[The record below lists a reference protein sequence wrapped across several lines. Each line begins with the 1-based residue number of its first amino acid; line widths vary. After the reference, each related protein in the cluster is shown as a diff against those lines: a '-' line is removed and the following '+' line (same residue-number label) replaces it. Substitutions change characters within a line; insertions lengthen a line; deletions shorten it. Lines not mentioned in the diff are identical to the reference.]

1 MTITA
6 APAGPVFLDCLTG
19 GHARCTRAG
28 ECRCRCHANGR
39 GDGWA
44 QARPASGGSPA
55 SAGGAPAPRRVGW
68 SPARVAYAFYG
79 VAATGA
85 VIGQTWVAVEHIAW
99 PATWPVWAA
108 VVAVLPFAACLELL
122 AMALAAMG
130 DQRQRAGEQAYGFRV
145 FSAVVAVLAVGI
157 IVVGHHREPYLAAA
171 FGVLSG
177 SAYLLWLL
185 HGAARRRDALRA
197 AGLLDTTTP
206 VYGVWR
212 RLRHPVW
219 CARAA
224 ELARAQGLGLHESLA
239 EALRRMRAEKRR
251 PAIARAVERVVR
263 ADHADPLMAEIASAT
278 LDLDRIAEVLE
289 RRADYDGWA
298 ERLAAALDP
307 RPANRPDGG
316 TPDKPTGG
324 MPPETEADTPQTP
337 AGGVPTPARRG
348 TPRPRR
354 VARQKSA
361 AERVAAARQRHPD
374 ATQAELARRAGVS
387 LRTVARH
394 DPRPAG
400 TPSGAV
406 AEGVAA

>member
-1 MTITA
+1 MRTQVITA

-19 GHARCTRAG
+19 GHSRCTRAD
-28 ECRCRCHANGR
+28 ECRCRCHINGR
-39 GDGWA
+39 GEGWA
-44 QARPASGGSPA
+44 QARPVSGGSPA
-55 SAGGAPAPRRVGW
+55 SAGGAPAPRR
-68 SPARVAYAFYG
+68 SATETTSAAARAARLAYAFYG
-79 VAATGA
+79 VAAGGA
-85 VIGQTWVAVEHIAW
+85 VIGQTWVAVEHIDW
-99 PATWPVWAA
+99 PATWPAWLP

-239 EALRRMRAEKRR
+239 EAQRRMRAERRR
-251 PAIARAVERVVR
+251 PAIAQAVERVVR

-316 TPDKPTGG
+316 TPDKPAGG
-324 MPPETEADTPQTP
+324 MPTEAE
-337 AGGVPTPARRG
+337 AGTPTPARRG
-348 TPRPRR
+348 TPTPARR
-354 VARQKSA
+354 GTRQKTAAVRPSHTASWDVPSA
-361 AERVAAARQRHPD
+361 IAVNH
-374 ATQAELARRAGVS
+374 
-387 LRTVARH
+387 
-394 DPRPAG
+394 RPEWC
-400 TPSGAV
+400 T
-406 AEGVAA
+406 

>member
-1 MTITA
+1 
-6 APAGPVFLDCLTG
+6 L
-19 GHARCTRAG
+19 
-28 ECRCRCHANGR
+28 
-39 GDGWA
+39 
-44 QARPASGGSPA
+44 
-55 SAGGAPAPRRVGW
+55 
-68 SPARVAYAFYG
+68 AYAFYG
-79 VAATGA
+79 VAAGGA
-85 VIGQTWVAVEHIAW
+85 VIGQTWVAVEHIDW
-99 PATWPVWAA
+99 PATWPAWLP

-239 EALRRMRAEKRR
+239 EAQRRMRAERRR
-251 PAIARAVERVVR
+251 PAIAQAVERVVR

-316 TPDKPTGG
+316 TPDKPAGG
-324 MPPETEADTPQTP
+324 MPTEAE
-337 AGGVPTPARRG
+337 AGTPTPARRG
-348 TPRPRR
+348 TPTPARR
-354 VARQKSA
+354 GTRQKTAAVRPSHTASWDVPSA
-361 AERVAAARQRHPD
+361 IAVNH
-374 ATQAELARRAGVS
+374 
-387 LRTVARH
+387 
-394 DPRPAG
+394 RPEWC
-400 TPSGAV
+400 T
-406 AEGVAA
+406 